1 MPPRELVS
9 IFWPPSKGE
18 QNVTMSAQALDA
30 VGLARAP
37 RGGGPDRQA
46 GCLPHRAGSKG
57 SLGGGGGF
65 LHSAV
70 LSSCFLS
77 IERSDNALLTQ
88 LPGLLVDNSTSVRVS
103 SGAVP
108 CRSPA
113 SRLAVGRSRRRRWLV
128 VSQGPSWLGWLL
140 PFGFPVACLPSSPGP
155 ADAELPRLRAEQLPA
170 CLSRSSFGRPPSP
183 PV

>member
-1 MPPRELVS
+1 
-9 IFWPPSKGE
+9 
-18 QNVTMSAQALDA
+18 MSAQALGA
-30 VGLARAP
+30 AGLARAP

-46 GCLPHRAGSKG
+46 GCLLHRAGSKG

-65 LHSAV
+65 LHLAV

-103 SGAVP
+103 SGMVP

-113 SRLAVGRSRRRRWLV
+113 SRLAAGGAGGGAGSWCPRARPGWGGCCPL
-128 VSQGPSWLGWLL
+128 VSQ
-140 PFGFPVACLPSSPGP
+140 
-155 ADAELPRLRAEQLPA
+155 
-170 CLSRSSFGRPPSP
+170 
-183 PV
+183 